1 MARNSLSAPRINS
14 RLKASNKKQ
23 CFLHAVIVILSVPVI
38 AASGQITGQVPA
50 IERPPE
56 AKPGATFDPHDL
68 SGKWNRISPFET
80 FSNVP
85 GGAPGTQG
93 LPGNGGKPVAEA
105 QFTPEGKKRFD
116 ANKPSYGRRQVAPMQ
131 GNDPQMTCDPMGVP
145 RVLNAQVKGPHAT
158 MEIAMTP
165 DRMLQFFQWH
175 HDWREIWLDG
185 RSLPKLDEAE
195 PKWDGYSVGRWDGE
209 TFVVDSIGF
218 DERTWLDHN
227 GYPHSDQMHLEER
240 YRRLDANTLELIM
253 TVTDPVIYS
262 KPFVSDTKIFKL
274 DRVAVK
280 DWDPQIYCVP
290 SEEFRFNSLIRDGG
304 AGKQK

>member
-1 MARNSLSAPRINS
+1 MEKNSHWARRIS
-14 RLKASNKKQ
+14 KRKVSNKELRVLVHAIL
-23 CFLHAVIVILSVPVI
+23 FLTVIVII
-38 AASGQITGQVPA
+38 ADAQITGQVPS
-50 IERPPE
+50 IEHPAE
-56 AKPGATFDPHDL
+56 AKPGTPFDSHDI
-68 SGKWNRISPFET
+68 SGKWNRVSPFES

-85 GGAPGTQG
+85 GGAPGAQG
-93 LPGNGGKPVAEA
+93 LPGNAGQTVSEA
-105 QFTPEGKKRFD
+105 PFTVEGKKKFD
-116 ANKPSYGRRQVAPMQ
+116 ANRPSYGRRQVAPML

-158 MEIAMTP
+158 MEITMTP

-175 HDWREIWLDG
+175 HDWREIWLDS
-185 RSLPKLDEAE
+185 RALPKLDDIE
-195 PKWDGYSVGRWDGE
+195 PKWDGYSVGRWDGN
-209 TFVVDSIGF
+209 TFVVESVGF

-227 GYPHSDQMHLEER
+227 GYPHSDQMRLEER
-240 YRRLDANTLELIM
+240 YRRLDANTLELVM
-253 TVTDPVIYS
+253 TVTDPVIYA

-274 DRVAVK
+274 DRVGVK